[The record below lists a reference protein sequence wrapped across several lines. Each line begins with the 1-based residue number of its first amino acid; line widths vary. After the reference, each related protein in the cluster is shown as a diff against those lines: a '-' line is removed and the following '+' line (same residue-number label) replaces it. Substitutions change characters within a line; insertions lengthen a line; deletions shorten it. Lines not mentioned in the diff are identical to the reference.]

1 MTKLQ
6 HEIAP
11 QNNLSFDFY
20 RQAQNQ
26 PEQMALWVDGRSWSY
41 AELAEQVAP
50 LAGRISA
57 RFPEAGVNIGI
68 MANRSIETYV
78 GLLAVLWSGNAYV
91 PLNPKLPQ
99 SYLRTIIERAE
110 IVCILADQPGSD
122 LLDAELRDGLSL
134 GILSPAQPH
143 NPIGMGTSF
152 TSNDLAADSP
162 LTAPVAVSPE
172 QTAYLMFT
180 SGSTGSPKGIAATV
194 GNVAYFLKATQERY
208 QLTSE
213 DRFSQYNDL
222 TWDPSIFDLFSAWKV
237 GASVHVVPETQMFA
251 PAHFIRAQKLSVWY
265 SGPVLIS
272 LLEQMRQLRAE
283 SLPTLKLSLF
293 VGEPLLEVAAENW
306 QAAAPQSLVENV
318 YGPTETTVVC
328 TGQPYTRTSA
338 CLTPQR
344 GYMAIGTPYTGCH
357 VEIVDTQNNFL
368 PAGEIGEIAIG
379 GPIVTPGYWRD
390 PQLTEQVFP
399 TLEHP
404 QLGQTRWY
412 LTGDI
417 GKRDTDGTFHFLGRR
432 DNQVKLRSLR
442 IELEEVE
449 HHLRTATKSNE
460 VAVFAWPVENGV
472 TQGLLAFIGG
482 SEIDN
487 SRLRR
492 TLPSHMPNYMIP
504 AQFRFLPALPR
515 NANGKIDRK
524 ALRTQLELEIQ

>member
-1 MTKLQ
+1 MTKFQ

-20 RQAQNQ
+20 RHAQSR
-26 PEQMALWVDGRSWSY
+26 PEQMALWVDGRAWSY
-41 AELAEQVAP
+41 AELAEQVTT
-50 LAGRISA
+50 LAGRLRA

-68 MANRSIETYV
+68 MANRSVEAYV
-78 GLLAVLWSGNAYV
+78 ALLAVLWSGNAYV
-91 PLNPKLPQ
+91 PLNPKLPK
-99 SYLRTIIERAE
+99 SYLRTMIERAE
-110 IVCILADQPGSD
+110 VIDILADQPGSS
-122 LLDAELRDGLSL
+122 LLDLKLMDGLSL
-134 GILSPAQPH
+134 DILSQAKAH
-143 NPIGMGTSF
+143 NPTGKASSVT
-152 TSNDLAADSP
+152 TNDLAAARP
-162 LTAPVAVSPE
+162 LTAPAAVSSE

-180 SGSTGSPKGIAATV
+180 SGSTGNPKGIAATV
-194 GNVAYFLKATQERY
+194 GNVAHFLKATQERY
-208 QLTSE
+208 QLIAE

-265 SGPVLIS
+265 SGPIVIS
-272 LLEQMRQLRAE
+272 LLQKMRQLRAE

-293 VGEPLLEVAAENW
+293 VGEPLLKDAAEAW

-338 CLTPQR
+338 CLTSQR
-344 GYMAIGTPYTGCH
+344 GYMAIGTPYSGCH
-357 VEIVDTQNNFL
+357 VEIVDSQNNFL
-368 PAGEIGEIAIG
+368 PAEDVGEIAIA

-390 PQLTEQVFP
+390 PQLTAQAFP

-417 GKRDTDGTFHFLGRR
+417 GKRDADGTFHFLGRR
-432 DNQVKLRSLR
+432 DNQIKLRSLR

-460 VAVFAWPVENGV
+460 VAVFAWPLENGV
-472 TQGLLAFIGG
+472 TQGLLAFIG
-482 SEIDN
+482 SCELDN
-487 SRLRR
+487 SSLRR
-492 TLPSHMPNYMIP
+492 ALSLQMPSYMIP

-524 ALRTQLELEIQ
+524 ALRTQLERDAR